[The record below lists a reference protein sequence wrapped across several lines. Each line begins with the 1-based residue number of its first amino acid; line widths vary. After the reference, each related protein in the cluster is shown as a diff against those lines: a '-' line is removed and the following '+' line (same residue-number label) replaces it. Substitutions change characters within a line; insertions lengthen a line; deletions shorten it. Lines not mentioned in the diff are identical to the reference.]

1 MNKVLTVLATFAF
14 NTAVN
19 SVNQVST
26 KGIYQPKEP
35 VELLVYKK

>member
-1 MNKVLTVLATFAF
+1 MNKVLEILANIAF

-35 VELLVYKK
+35 AELLVFKK